1 MLRLRVMRRHTR
13 EYVAEVRFMKAT
25 SATTPTMASATA
37 DGVRCVRVCEGVCV
51 CVCRTNGAEHNADED
66 GLSDAR
72 TVVALC

>member
-37 DGVRCVRVCEGVCV
+37 DGVRCVRKCVRV
-51 CVCRTNGAEHNADED
+51 CVCRTNGAEHDADED